1 MRKTRKTFTATEDI
15 IGKYINQHLYTDI
28 NPIGKIVGIKSKTI
42 ILLQPIIATKNK
54 TKMEFI
60 TGGFAAHC
68 VNQQSQ
74 DWVYEEYGEVREF
87 KIAANDKCNRIS
99 DTPIHYYDY
108 NF

>member
-1 MRKTRKTFTATEDI
+1 
-15 IGKYINQHLYTDI
+15 
-28 NPIGKIVGIKSKTI
+28 
-42 ILLQPIIATKNK
+42 
-54 TKMEFI
+54 MEFI

-68 VNQQSQ
+68 VNQRSQ